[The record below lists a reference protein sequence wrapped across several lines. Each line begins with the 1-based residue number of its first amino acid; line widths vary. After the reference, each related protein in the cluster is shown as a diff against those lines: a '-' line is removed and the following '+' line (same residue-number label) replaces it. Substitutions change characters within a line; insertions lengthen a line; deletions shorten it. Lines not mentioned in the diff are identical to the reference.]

1 MKQIN
6 NEKGQALII
15 IAIAAVVLI
24 GFSALA
30 IDGARVFEDK
40 RHAQNA
46 ADTAALAGA
55 LAYSRNYSNDAGME
69 SAAQTRATENGY
81 DDNGTSNEVT
91 ITITTIS
98 GNVCP
103 ANLVGKE
110 VEVQIDSTIGTTLT
124 RILGR
129 NTMSSTSV
137 AVARACGTYSGP
149 PFAGNAIVSLSDSGI
164 AIGANG
170 AVNINVTGGG
180 LFSNSTGTPSID
192 CDGGGGGNGS
202 VTLPSVTIP
211 SGGSADYG
219 NCNPDIAGGTDT
231 TASQYSY
238 ASMAAFFP
246 ESPACNGVAQFSG
259 GTYYPQAGADGSRVA
274 FDKNNDMHFAPGVY
288 CFTSYPSGGSYG
300 NTISGDEVTF
310 YSALSNFALG
320 FQGSG
325 AGITATAPSSGKY
338 KGILFYLEPVVDS
351 NGNLVC
357 PGPQELEL
365 HGNGAAAIRGAV
377 IAPSAVVKITGNPDG
392 GAYQSQVIGCTVDIG
407 GSSDV
412 TVQYD
417 PNTNYQTTVPY
428 TISLLE

>member
-6 NEKGQALII
+6 NEKGQALIM
-15 IAIAAVVLI
+15 IAIAAVVLM
-24 GFSALA
+24 GFAALA

-55 LAYSRNYSNDAGME
+55 LAYSRDYSNDAGIQTT
-69 SAAQTRATENGY
+69 AQTRATENGY
-81 DDNGTSNEVT
+81 DDNGTTNDVT
-91 ITITTIS
+91 ITVTTIS

-110 VEVQIDSTIGTTLT
+110 IEVQIDSTIGTTFG

-129 NTMSSTSV
+129 DTMSSTSV

-149 PFAGNAIVSLSDSGI
+149 PFTGNAIVSLSQSGI

-170 AVNINVTGGG
+170 AVNINITGGG
-180 LFSNSTGTPSID
+180 LFSNSTGNPSVD
-192 CDGGGGGNGS
+192 CDGGGGSNGS
-202 VTLPSVTIP
+202 VTVPSVTIP

-219 NCNPDIAGGTDT
+219 NCSPDIAGGTDT
-231 TASQYSY
+231 TASQYSL
-238 ASMAAFFP
+238 ASAAAFFP
-246 ESPACNGVAQFSG
+246 ESPACDGVAQFSG

-300 NTISGDEVTF
+300 NTLSGDEVTF
-310 YSALSNFALG
+310 YSALSNFSLG
-320 FQGSG
+320 FQGG
-325 AGITATAPSSGKY
+325 GGITATAPSSGDY
-338 KGILFYLEPVVDS
+338 KGILIYLEPVVDS
-351 NGNLVC
+351 NGNLLC
-357 PGPQELEL
+357 NNTQELEL
-365 HGNGAAAIRGAV
+365 HGNGAASIRGAV
-377 IAPSAVVKITGNPDG
+377 IAPSAEVNITGNPDG
-392 GAYQSQVIGCTVDIG
+392 GAYQSQVIGCTVSIG
-407 GSSDV
+407 GSADV

-428 TISLLE
+428 TLSLLE